1 MGIMELIEV
10 EEFVGRQ
17 WHKLIANAESYP
29 AFADQAVVLDDV
41 KVLLSV
47 FFRALGGENA
57 IEIAASGSE
66 KSSHRLSFRQKLG
79 IDIEKLSR
87 PTLDG
92 RTMMLP
98 DQIALFPQR
107 SLNRDLYLWLAAFFS
122 QHQNEKP
129 VDASNLLLADIL
141 FIRQT
146 YQITQFILDELPG
159 LQKVYGTLCHNL
171 LALRPKRDYLPDQEK
186 ALEDVILY
194 LLEQNTERQGLE
206 DRTSTFTD
214 RSKLYLAIIQC
225 PSLSNLD
232 LSGFEQAKPN
242 YRPFLPI
249 PLWGEIIPTAS
260 ANSSSETESGGGAE
274 KQSRDNKKR
283 RAERQEL
290 DQTQKGDGFFVSV
303 YDKLMAVSDVINLD
317 RNIKEDEEEDA
328 LETADDIDRITLS
341 NHEEKVA
348 TQIKMD
354 LDLPANELDESRI
367 EAKRT
372 VHEWHYRKNAFLPN
386 YCAITMREASDED
399 TGWELGKEAG
409 KRIRLVRRQF
419 EAFRNDR
426 KLLRAQPEGNDLDIE
441 ALVRARG
448 DLKASGICSDR
459 IYLNTRKIDRDIA
472 VSILMDVSLSTDSWL
487 DDRRVID
494 VEKESLAILANG
506 LDAAGDDLSIHTFT
520 SRKRHYI
527 RLDRV
532 KGFDEPLNDKVMQR
546 IGALKPGYYTRIGA
560 AIRVMGEELESRPNK
575 QKLMLVLTD
584 GKPNDVDHYEGRY
597 GIEDA
602 RKAVQECRRK
612 GITVFGVT
620 IDQEAKDYFP
630 TIFGRGA
637 YHIVGNAARL
647 SQALPKIYRQLVNA
661 TN

>member
-57 IEIAASGSE
+57 IEIAAGGNE
-66 KSSHRLSFRQKLG
+66 KSNHRLSFRQKLG
-79 IDIEKLSR
+79 IDIEKIAR

-98 DQIALFPQR
+98 DQISLFPHR

-122 QHQNEKP
+122 RHQNEKP
-129 VDASNLLLADIL
+129 IDVANPLLADIL
-141 FIRQT
+141 FIRQA
-146 YQITQFILDELPG
+146 YQISLFLLGELPG
-159 LQKVYGTLCHNL
+159 LQKVYGSLCENL
-171 LALRPKRDYLPDQEK
+171 LELRPKRDYLPDQEQ

-194 LLEQNTERQGLE
+194 LLSQDTQKQTGPFS
-206 DRTSTFTD
+206 DRA
-214 RSKLYLAIIQC
+214 KLYLAIIQC
-225 PSLSNLD
+225 PSLTNLD
-232 LSGFEQAKPN
+232 LSGFEQVRQN
-242 YRPFLPI
+242 YQPFLPV

-260 ANSSSETESGGGAE
+260 TNSSSETESGGGAN
-274 KQSRDNKKR
+274 KQSRDKKKR

-290 DQTQKGDGFFVSV
+290 DQTKKGDGFFVSV

-341 NHEEKVA
+341 NPKEKVA

-372 VHEWHYRKNAFLPN
+372 VHEWHYRKNTFLPN

-399 TGWELGKEAG
+399 TGWELDKEAG

-419 EAFRNDR
+419 EAFKNDR
-426 KLLRAQPEGNDLDIE
+426 KLLRAQPEGSDLDIE
-441 ALVRARG
+441 ALVRAQG

-459 IYLNTRKIDRDIA
+459 IYLNTRKTDRDIA

-532 KGFDEPLNDKVMQR
+532 KGFEEPLNNKVMQR

-560 AIRVMGEELESRPNK
+560 AIRVMGEELDARPNK
-575 QKLMLVLTD
+575 QKLLLILTD

-637 YHIVGNAARL
+637 YHIVGHAARL

>member
-57 IEIAASGSE
+57 IEIAASGTE
-66 KSSHRLSFRQKLG
+66 KSNHRLSLRQKLG
-79 IDIEKLSR
+79 IDIEKLAR

-98 DQIALFPQR
+98 DQIALFPQK

-122 QHQNEKP
+122 RHQNEKP
-129 VDASNLLLADIL
+129 IDVANPLLADIL
-141 FIRQT
+141 FIRQS
-146 YQITQFILDELPG
+146 YQVSLFLLHELPG
-159 LQKVYGTLCHNL
+159 LQKVYGSLCDNL
-171 LALRPKRDYLPDQEK
+171 LDLRPARDYLPDQEQ
-186 ALEDVILY
+186 ALEDVILH
-194 LLEQNTERQGLE
+194 LLAQNPE
-206 DRTSTFTD
+206 DQAPAFSD
-214 RSKLYLAIIQC
+214 RAKLYLAIIQC
-225 PSLSNLD
+225 PSLENID
-232 LSGFEQAKPN
+232 LSGFEQAKQN
-242 YRPFLPI
+242 YQPFLPV
-249 PLWGEIIPTAS
+249 PLWGEIIPTART
-260 ANSSSETESGGGAE
+260 NGSSDTEGGGGAN
-274 KQSRDNKKR
+274 KQSRDKKKR
-283 RAERQEL
+283 RAERQEM
-290 DQTQKGDGFFVSV
+290 DQTKKGDGFFVSV

-341 NHEEKVA
+341 NPEEKVA

-354 LDLPANELDESRI
+354 LDLPANELDESRV
-367 EAKRT
+367 ESKRA
-372 VHEWHYRKNAFLPN
+372 VHEWHYRKNTFLPN
-386 YCAITMREASDED
+386 YCAITIREASDEN
-399 TGWELGKEAG
+399 TEWKLGKEAG

-426 KLLRAQPEGNDLDIE
+426 KLLRAQPEGSDLDIE
-441 ALVRARG
+441 ALVRAQG

-520 SRKRHYI
+520 SRKRHYV

-532 KGFDEPLNDKVMQR
+532 KGFDEPLNEKVMQR

-560 AIRVMGEELESRPNK
+560 AIRVMAEELDIRPNR
-575 QKLMLVLTD
+575 QKLLLILTD

-647 SQALPKIYRQLVNA
+647 SQALPKIYRQLVDA
-661 TN
+661 AH

>member
-1 MGIMELIEV
+1 MMELIEV

-17 WHKLIANAESYP
+17 WHKLISNTESYP
-29 AFADQAVVLDDV
+29 AFTDQAIVLDDV

-57 IEIAASGSE
+57 IEIAASGNE
-66 KSSHRLSFRQKLG
+66 KSNHRLSFRQKLG
-79 IDIEKLSR
+79 IDIEKLAR

-98 DQIALFPQR
+98 DQICLFPQK

-129 VDASNLLLADIL
+129 IDVANPLLADIL

-146 YQITQFILDELPG
+146 HQVSQFLLGELPG
-159 LQKVYGTLCHNL
+159 LQKVYGSLCENL
-171 LALRPKRDYLPDQEK
+171 LELRPKRDYLPDQERD
-186 ALEDVILY
+186 LEDVILY
-194 LLEQNTERQGLE
+194 LLSQDTQELIDTFSERA
-206 DRTSTFTD
+206 
-214 RSKLYLAIIQC
+214 KLYLAIIQC
-225 PSLSNLD
+225 PSLTNLD
-232 LSGFEQAKPN
+232 LSDFEQARQN
-242 YRPFLPI
+242 YQPFLPV

-260 ANSSSETESGGGAE
+260 TNSSSETESGGGAN
-274 KQSRDNKKR
+274 KQSRDKKKR

-290 DQTQKGDGFFVSV
+290 DQTKKGDGFFVSV

-341 NHEEKVA
+341 NPKEKVA

-372 VHEWHYRKNAFLPN
+372 VHEWHYRKNTFLPN

-399 TGWELGKEAG
+399 TGWELGKEVG

-419 EAFRNDR
+419 EAFKNDR

-441 ALVRARG
+441 ALVRAQG

-520 SRKRHYI
+520 SRKRHYVRI
-527 RLDRV
+527 DRV
-532 KGFDEPLNDKVMQR
+532 KGFEEPLNDKVMQR

-560 AIRVMGEELESRPNK
+560 AIRVMAEELDVRPNK
-575 QKLMLVLTD
+575 QKLLLILTD
-584 GKPNDVDHYEGRY
+584 GKPNDVDYYEGRY

-647 SQALPKIYRQLVNA
+647 SQALPKIYKQLVNA

>member
-29 AFADQAVVLDDV
+29 AFTDQAVVLDDV

-57 IEIAASGSE
+57 IEIAASGTE
-66 KSSHRLSFRQKLG
+66 KSNHRLSLRQKLG
-79 IDIEKLSR
+79 IDIEKLAR

-98 DQIALFPQR
+98 DQIALFPQK

-122 QHQNEKP
+122 RHQNEKP
-129 VDASNLLLADIL
+129 IDVANPLLADIL
-141 FIRQT
+141 FIRQS
-146 YQITQFILDELPG
+146 YQVSLFLLNELPG
-159 LQKVYGTLCHNL
+159 LQKVYGSLCDNL
-171 LALRPKRDYLPDQEK
+171 LDLRPARDYLPDQEQ
-186 ALEDVILY
+186 ALEDVILH
-194 LLEQNTERQGLE
+194 LLTQNPE
-206 DRTSTFTD
+206 DQAPAFSD
-214 RSKLYLAIIQC
+214 RAKLYLAIIQC
-225 PSLSNLD
+225 PSLENID
-232 LSGFEQAKPN
+232 LSGFEQAKQN
-242 YRPFLPI
+242 YQPFLPV

-260 ANSSSETESGGGAE
+260 TNSASDTESGGGAN

-283 RAERQEL
+283 RAERQEM
-290 DQTQKGDGFFVSV
+290 DQTKKGDGFFVSV

-341 NHEEKVA
+341 NPEEKVA

-354 LDLPANELDESRI
+354 LDLPANELDESRV
-367 EAKRT
+367 ESKRT
-372 VHEWHYRKNAFLPN
+372 VHEWHYRKNTFLPN
-386 YCAITMREASDED
+386 YCAITIREASDEN
-399 TGWELGKEAG
+399 TEWELGKEAG

-426 KLLRAQPEGNDLDIE
+426 KLLRAQPEGSDLDIE
-441 ALVRARG
+441 ALVRAQG

-520 SRKRHYI
+520 SRKRHYV

-532 KGFDEPLNDKVMQR
+532 KGFDEPLNEKVMQR

-560 AIRVMGEELESRPNK
+560 AIRVMAEELDIRPNR
-575 QKLMLVLTD
+575 QKLLLILTD

-647 SQALPKIYRQLVNA
+647 SQALPKIYRQLVDA
-661 TN
+661 AH

>member
-57 IEIAASGSE
+57 IEIAASGTE
-66 KSSHRLSFRQKLG
+66 KSNHRLSLRQKLG
-79 IDIEKLSR
+79 IDIEKLAR

-98 DQIALFPQR
+98 DQIALFPQK

-122 QHQNEKP
+122 RHQDEKP
-129 VDASNLLLADIL
+129 IDVANPLLADIL
-141 FIRQT
+141 FIRQA
-146 YQITQFILDELPG
+146 YQVSLFLLHELPG
-159 LQKVYGTLCHNL
+159 LQKVYGSLCDNL
-171 LALRPKRDYLPDQEK
+171 LDLRPARDYLPDQEQ
-186 ALEDVILY
+186 ALEDAILH
-194 LLEQNTERQGLE
+194 LLTQNPE
-206 DRTSTFTD
+206 DQAPTFSD
-214 RSKLYLAIIQC
+214 RAKLYLAIIQC
-225 PSLSNLD
+225 PSLENID
-232 LSGFEQAKPN
+232 LSGFEQAKQN
-242 YRPFLPI
+242 YQPFLPV

-260 ANSSSETESGGGAE
+260 ANSSSETESGGGAK

-290 DQTQKGDGFFVSV
+290 DQTKKGDGFFVSV

-317 RNIKEDEEEDA
+317 RNIKEDEEDA

-341 NHEEKVA
+341 NPEEKVA

-367 EAKRT
+367 ESKRA
-372 VHEWHYRKNAFLPN
+372 VHEWHYRKNTFLPN
-386 YCAITMREASDED
+386 YCAITIREASDEN
-399 TGWELGKEAG
+399 TEWKLGKEAG

-426 KLLRAQPEGNDLDIE
+426 KLLRAQPEGSDLDIE
-441 ALVRARG
+441 ALVRAQG

-520 SRKRHYI
+520 SRKRHYV
-527 RLDRV
+527 RLDRI
-532 KGFDEPLNDKVMQR
+532 KGFDEPLNDKVMRR

-560 AIRVMGEELESRPNK
+560 AIRVMGEELENRPNK

>member
-1 MGIMELIEV
+1 MMELIEV

-57 IEIAASGSE
+57 IEIAASGTE
-66 KSSHRLSFRQKLG
+66 KSNHRLSLRQKLG
-79 IDIEKLSR
+79 IDIEKLAR

-98 DQIALFPQR
+98 DQIALFPQK

-122 QHQNEKP
+122 RHQNEKP
-129 VDASNLLLADIL
+129 IDVANPLLADIL
-141 FIRQT
+141 FIRQS
-146 YQITQFILDELPG
+146 YQVSLFLLHELPG
-159 LQKVYGTLCHNL
+159 LQKVYGSLCDNL
-171 LALRPKRDYLPDQEK
+171 LDLRPARDYLPDQEQ
-186 ALEDVILY
+186 ALEDVILH
-194 LLEQNTERQGLE
+194 LLAQNPE
-206 DRTSTFTD
+206 DQAPAFSD
-214 RSKLYLAIIQC
+214 RAKLYLAIIQC
-225 PSLSNLD
+225 PSLENID
-232 LSGFEQAKPN
+232 LSGFEQAKQN
-242 YRPFLPI
+242 YQPFLPV
-249 PLWGEIIPTAS
+249 PLWGEIIPTART
-260 ANSSSETESGGGAE
+260 NGSSDTEGGGGAN
-274 KQSRDNKKR
+274 KQSRDKKKR
-283 RAERQEL
+283 RAERQEM
-290 DQTQKGDGFFVSV
+290 DQTKKGDGFFVSV

-341 NHEEKVA
+341 NPEEKVA

-354 LDLPANELDESRI
+354 LDLPANELDESRV
-367 EAKRT
+367 ESKRA
-372 VHEWHYRKNAFLPN
+372 VHEWHYRKNTFLPN
-386 YCAITMREASDED
+386 YCAITIREASDEN
-399 TGWELGKEAG
+399 TEWKLGKEAG

-426 KLLRAQPEGNDLDIE
+426 KLLRAQPEGSDLDIE
-441 ALVRARG
+441 ALVRAQG

-520 SRKRHYI
+520 SRKRHYV

-532 KGFDEPLNDKVMQR
+532 KGFDEPLNEKVMQR

-560 AIRVMGEELESRPNK
+560 AIRVMAEELDIRPNR
-575 QKLMLVLTD
+575 QKLLLILTD

-647 SQALPKIYRQLVNA
+647 SQALPKIYRQLVDA
-661 TN
+661 AH